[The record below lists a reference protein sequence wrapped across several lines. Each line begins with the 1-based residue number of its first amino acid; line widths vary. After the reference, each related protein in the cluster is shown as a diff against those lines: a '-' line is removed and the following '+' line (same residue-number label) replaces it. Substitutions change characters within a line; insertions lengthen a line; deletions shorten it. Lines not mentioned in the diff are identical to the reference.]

1 MAKWQSI
8 CIIRIPLPRKIEVG
22 TKIAYAFNAFAA
34 GFALQK
40 VSEVSNRSKNTCFHP
55 CFNEESSCDPHFS
68 SETNRESCC
77 RTFLQNSEI
86 RSLNLYIDDT
96 KKLFDRTFRIL
107 GGKILPRINVFDT
120 RKSIKSIY
128 DDGWKKDWNNRELE
142 LKRYEVCMEDQSP
155 SSSMFL
161 KMAES
166 NEFRVLFFLSSIIHR
181 NYTNSST
188 APFNYF
194 PTTTPFLSSSLDIN

>member
-1 MAKWQSI
+1 MHS
-8 CIIRIPLPRKIEVG
+8 PLVSRYKKYPKLAIVRKIR
-22 TKIAYAFNAFAA
+22 
-34 GFALQK
+34 
-40 VSEVSNRSKNTCFHP
+40 VSIRVSTRRVLTILN
-55 CFNEESSCDPHFS
+55 FS

-96 KKLFDRTFRIL
+96 KKLFDR
-107 GGKILPRINVFDT
+107 GKILPRINVFDT

-155 SSSMFL
+155 SSSMFHVQNGG
-161 KMAES
+161 EQ
-166 NEFRVLFFLSSIIHR
+166 RVSCPLF
-181 NYTNSST
+181 
-188 APFNYF
+188 
-194 PTTTPFLSSSLDIN
+194 PFLDHSPQLHEFFDSPV